1 MAQPTHTKELIRSLE
16 KILDLC
22 LKTTKRLSTVLEV
35 SQGRPTDD
43 VSHEQSSDEKGST
56 GQIGDAQYM

>member
-43 VSHEQSSDEKGST
+43 VSHEQSSDEKRST
-56 GQIGDAQYM
+56 APVGDSQEQ